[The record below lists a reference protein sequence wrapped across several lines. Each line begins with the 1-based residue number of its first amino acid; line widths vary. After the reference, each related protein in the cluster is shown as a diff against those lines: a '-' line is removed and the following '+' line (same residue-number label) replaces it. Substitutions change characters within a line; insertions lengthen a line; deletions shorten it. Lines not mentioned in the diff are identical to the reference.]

1 MAEIAKVYHVL
12 MESKQT
18 LSQEAE
24 TITVSYSAPT
34 YNEAWTGARS
44 VCRLGTNFGAE
55 KGGINRHFFKLDED
69 GGTTDEPFEVQ
80 PSVWTVRRIFVQNTR
95 KQGKRRMT
103 VVNSETFKAVL
114 GDKKIK
120 MSSALETLLTEVLN
134 ESGGV
139 KITVATARR
148 LGIKT
153 PETEVGDEEAGA
165 A

>member
-1 MAEIAKVYHVL
+1 MAEVNKIYHVL

-24 TITVSYSAPT
+24 TITVSYTAPT
-34 YNEAWTGARS
+34 YQDAWVGART
-44 VCRLGTNFGAE
+44 VARMGTNFGAE
-55 KGGINRHFFKLDED
+55 KGQPRHFFKLDED
-69 GGTTDEPFEVQ
+69 GLTTDEPFECG
-80 PSVWTVRRIFVQNTR
+80 PSVYTVRRIFVQNTR

-103 VVNSETFKAVL
+103 TVNAETFLSVV
-114 GDKKIK
+114 GERKIK
-120 MSSALETLLTEVLN
+120 MSKALEELLTEVLT
-134 ESGGV
+134 EAGGA

-153 PETEVGDEEAGA
+153 PETEAGENESDA